1 MAKRRKRKG
10 GLLSGL
16 VVVLCVL
23 IILPVLS
30 LTVNLGNF
38 FKLDKEVVIKDEQ
51 LYYEVSFVVNGCFSS
66 VDSIYVRYGEVPVL
80 PVPECDCE
88 HLAYDE
94 EKGEI
99 ITQHSF
105 AGWSYEGQRLTQ
117 ANCPAFNTNVV
128 LVATYKI
135 VAAPITFIDFPLE
148 WLE

>member
-30 LTVNLGNF
+30 LTTNLGN
-38 FKLDKEVVIKDEQ
+38 LLNQNEKEPVKEEQ
-51 LYYEVSFVVNGCFSS
+51 LYYKVSFVVDDCFCA
-66 VDSIYVRYGEVPVL
+66 VKPIYVRYGEVPVL
-80 PVPECDCE
+80 PIPENDCM
-88 HLAYDE
+88 HYAYDE

-99 ITQHSF
+99 ISYHAF

-117 ANCPAFNTNVV
+117 SNCPAFNTNVV
-128 LVATYKI
+128 LYITTKTT
-135 VAAPITFIDFPLE
+135 AAPIQFIDFPLD